1 MLKSQIFGTKLSAEI
16 FDATTF
22 RNFGFGRILVET
34 LGFGRFRSYT
44 ITETPSV
51 KVDDLA
57 PTSQV

>member
-1 MLKSQIFGTKLSAEI
+1 MLESQIFGTKLSAEI
-16 FDATTF
+16 FHAKNF

-44 ITETPSV
+44 ITETLSV

-57 PTSQV
+57 PSQV